1 MNKSSHTKL
10 YIWFFSSHC
19 EAIFCVMVGGT
30 GEMAILLDCLFLGG
44 CGGDGGCGI
53 SNGGN
58 AVKVD

>member
-1 MNKSSHTKL
+1 
-10 YIWFFSSHC
+10 
-19 EAIFCVMVGGT
+19 
-30 GEMAILLDCLFLGG
+30 MAILLDCLFLGG